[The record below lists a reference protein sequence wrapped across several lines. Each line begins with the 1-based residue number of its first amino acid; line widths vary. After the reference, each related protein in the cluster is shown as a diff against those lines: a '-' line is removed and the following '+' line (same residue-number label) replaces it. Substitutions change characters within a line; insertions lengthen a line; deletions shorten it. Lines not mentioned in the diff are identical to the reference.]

1 MASTVNGVN
10 GTPARR
16 STLVN
21 GTTSEWQAKH
31 NLAAHFIGGNR
42 LEKAP
47 PSKVKDFVQAHD
59 GHSVITS
66 VCRAVD
72 KTCAGS
78 AADTAFQVLIANN
91 GIAAVKE
98 IRSVRKW
105 AYETFGDERA
115 IQFTVMTTFVWLIN
129 MLRYEQ
135 TPPENEIGLLTDTSD
150 LGAGRHE

>member
-21 GTTSEWQAKH
+21 GTTTSEWQAKH
-31 NLAAHFIGGNR
+31 SLAAHFIGGNR

-66 VCRAVD
+66 VCRVTD
-72 KTCAGS
+72 KTFAGS
-78 AADTAFQVLIANN
+78 AADMAL
-91 GIAAVKE
+91 
-98 IRSVRKW
+98 
-105 AYETFGDERA
+105 
-115 IQFTVMTTFVWLIN
+115 
-129 MLRYEQ
+129 
-135 TPPENEIGLLTDTSD
+135 
-150 LGAGRHE
+150 